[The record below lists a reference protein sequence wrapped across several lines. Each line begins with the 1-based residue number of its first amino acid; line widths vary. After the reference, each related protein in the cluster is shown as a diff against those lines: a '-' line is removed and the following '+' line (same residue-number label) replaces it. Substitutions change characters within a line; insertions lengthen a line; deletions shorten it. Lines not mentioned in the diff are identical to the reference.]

1 MRYIMV
7 ILATLAVG
15 CAPQTPPQ
23 QEAAADPAAAKDRAA
38 PAGAK
43 GRTDPSGPPAR
54 QEPVRPVGVTLP
66 EGTVIKVRTTNAL
79 STKTHQAGDKFEASL
94 EEAIEQDG
102 RVLVPKGA
110 RVEGKVVES
119 DEGGRV
125 KGRAELAVRLSQI
138 HVTENKAVELETNTL
153 GRQAKS
159 TQKEDAAKIGIGAG
173 VGAAIGAIAGGG
185 RGAGI
190 GAASGG
196 AAGTGLV
203 LATRGKSAVLPAE
216 SVLSFRLRAP
226 VTISR

>member
-1 MRYIMV
+1 MS
-7 ILATLAVG
+7 
-15 CAPQTPPQ
+15 CAPQAPPPQ
-23 QEAAADPAAAKDRAA
+23 DAAADPAAPESKAKSRPEQPPRPAA
-38 PAGAK
+38 
-43 GRTDPSGPPAR
+43 
-54 QEPVRPVGVTLP
+54 VTLA
-66 EGTVIKVRTTNAL
+66 EGTVLKVRTTNTI
-79 STKTHQAGDKFEASL
+79 STKTHHAGDKFEANL
-94 EEAIEQDG
+94 EEPIEQGG

-125 KGRAELAVRLSQI
+125 KGRAELAVALTQLQ
-138 HVTENKAVELETNTL
+138 VNEGKTVDLETNTL
-153 GRQAKS
+153 SREAKA
-159 TQKEDAAKIGIGAG
+159 THGQDAAKIGIGAG

-185 RGAGI
+185 KGAGI

-203 LATRGKSAVLPAE
+203 LATRGKAAVLPAE

>member
-1 MRYIMV
+1 MRYL
-7 ILATLAVG
+7 ILVLTMIAVG

-23 QEAAADPAAAKDRAA
+23 QDAAADPAA
-38 PAGAK
+38 PK
-43 GRTDPSGPPAR
+43 GRPDKARPEPA
-54 QEPVRPVGVTLP
+54 RPVGVTLP
-66 EGTVIKVRTTNAL
+66 EGTVLKVRTTNTL
-79 STKTHQAGDKFEASL
+79 STKTHHAGDKFEASL
-94 EEAIEQDG
+94 EEAIEQG
-102 RVLVPKGA
+102 GQVLVPRGA
-110 RVEGKVVES
+110 RVEGKIVES

-125 KGRAELAVRLSQI
+125 KGRAELSVRLTQL
-138 HVTENKAVELETNTL
+138 HVNENKSVDLETNTL
-153 GRQAKS
+153 AREAKA
-159 TQKEDAAKIGIGAG
+159 THKEDAAKIGIGAG

-203 LATRGKSAVLPAE
+203 LATRGKSAVLPGE